1 MLAEALAS
9 VLVALAILWLLFA
22 PLLGAASPEPAWE
35 EPEDPDET
43 PRGVA
48 LIALKD
54 LELDRATGKL
64 SDEDYVML
72 KGRYAAEAI
81 TALREE
87 EARPAARR
95 GGVVDV
101 EALVVGRRRAV
112 ANAEGGAQGKAL
124 SCPRCGPRPEP
135 DARCC
140 SGCGA
145 TLVIEGDC
153 GMCGAVVEAAQRFC
167 GSCGR
172 TLATRG
178 EESEPVAAHA

>member
-1 MLAEALAS
+1 MLAEALAA

-22 PLLGAASPEPAWE
+22 PLLGASSPEPAWE

-64 SDEDYVML
+64 SDEDYEML
-72 KGRYAAEAI
+72 KARYAGEAI
-81 TALREE
+81 AALRTE
-87 EARPAARR
+87 EARPAARSA
-95 GGVVDV
+95 VDV
-101 EALVVGRRRAV
+101 EALVAGRRRV
-112 ANAEGGAQGKAL
+112 VEGVEARGRAL

-145 TLVIEGDC
+145 TLVINGDC
-153 GMCGAVVEAAQRFC
+153 GICGALVEPGQRFC
-167 GSCGR
+167 GACGR
-172 TLATRG
+172 ALAIA
-178 EESEPVAAHA
+178 EDAPPVLSHA

>member
-9 VLVALAILWLLFA
+9 VLVALALLWLLFS
-22 PLLGAASPEPAWE
+22 PLLGSVSHEPAWE

-54 LELDRATGKL
+54 LDLDRATGKL
-64 SDEDYVML
+64 SDEDYEML
-72 KGRYAAEAI
+72 KARYAAEAI
-81 TALREE
+81 AALREE
-87 EARPAARR
+87 EVRPAAR
-95 GGVVDV
+95 GVVDV
-101 EALVVGRRRAV
+101 EALVAGRRRTT
-112 ANAEGGAQGKAL
+112 ANAGGGPSGTVL

-145 TLVIEGDC
+145 TLVIDGDC
-153 GMCGAVVEAAQRFC
+153 GICGAAVEPGQSFC

-172 TLATRG
+172 TLATHG
-178 EESEPVAAHA
+178 PEEPVVAHA

>member
-1 MLAEALAS
+1 MLAEALAA

-22 PLLGAASPEPAWE
+22 PLLGSAPREPAWE

-43 PRGVA
+43 PRGIA

-64 SDEDYVML
+64 SDEDYEML
-72 KGRYAAEAI
+72 KARYAGEAI
-81 TALREE
+81 LALRGEE
-87 EARPAARR
+87 VRPAVPRM
-95 GGVVDV
+95 VDV
-101 EALVVGRRRAV
+101 EALVAGRRTVV
-112 ANAEGGAQGKAL
+112 AAAGNASPGGAR

-145 TLVIEGDC
+145 TLVIDGDC
-153 GMCGAVVEAAQRFC
+153 GVCGTMVEPGQRFC
-167 GSCGR
+167 GACGR
-172 TLATRG
+172 AFAAEG
-178 EESEPVAAHA
+178 ESEAVVAHA

>member
-22 PLLGAASPEPAWE
+22 PLLGAASHEPAWE

-64 SDEDYVML
+64 SDEDYEML
-72 KGRYAAEAI
+72 RSRYAGEAI
-81 TALREE
+81 AALRTE
-87 EARPAARR
+87 EARPAA

-101 EALVVGRRRAV
+101 EALVSGRRRA
-112 ANAEGGAQGKAL
+112 AATAGMDARGRTL

-140 SGCGA
+140 SGCGG
-145 TLVIEGDC
+145 TLVIDGDC
-153 GMCGAVVEAAQRFC
+153 GICGTPVEPGQRFC

-172 TLATRG
+172 ALATPG
-178 EESEPVAAHA
+178 EEPVVVHA

>member
-22 PLLGAASPEPAWE
+22 PLLGAVSSEPAWE

-43 PRGVA
+43 PRGIA

-64 SDEDYVML
+64 SDEDYEML
-72 KGRYAAEAI
+72 KARYAREAI
-81 TALREE
+81 AALRDE
-87 EARPAARR
+87 EARPAAR
-95 GGVVDV
+95 GVVDV
-101 EALVVGRRRAV
+101 EALVAGRRRAT
-112 ANAEGGAQGKAL
+112 ANARGDDPGTVL

-153 GMCGAVVEAAQRFC
+153 GMCGAVVEPGQRFC

-172 TLATRG
+172 TLATPG
-178 EESEPVAAHA
+178 GEPVVAHA